1 VVLEK
6 KGKAMAERDPRTHAI
21 IGAAMEVHGQ
31 LGCGYLE
38 PVYQQALA
46 MELASRSIPHRREV
60 ELSVVYKGQPLD
72 ATYRMDFVCYGSV
85 VVEVKALPKVT
96 SIEEAQ
102 LINYLKA
109 SGHEVGL
116 LLNFGASS
124 LGWKRMVLTQHKGME
139 QTATDG
145 V

>member
-1 VVLEK
+1 
-6 KGKAMAERDPRTHAI
+6 MAERDPRTHAI

-38 PVYQQALA
+38 PVYQKAFA
-46 MELASRSIPHRREV
+46 IELAARSIPHRREV
-60 ELSVVYKGQPLD
+60 ELPVVYKGQALD
-72 ATYRMDFVCYGSV
+72 TTYRMDFICYGSV
-85 VVEVKALPKVT
+85 VVEVKALPNLT

-116 LLNFGASS
+116 LLNFGAPS
-124 LGWKRMVLTQHKGME
+124 LGWKRLVLTQRNGGR
-139 QTATDG
+139 QGTTDS